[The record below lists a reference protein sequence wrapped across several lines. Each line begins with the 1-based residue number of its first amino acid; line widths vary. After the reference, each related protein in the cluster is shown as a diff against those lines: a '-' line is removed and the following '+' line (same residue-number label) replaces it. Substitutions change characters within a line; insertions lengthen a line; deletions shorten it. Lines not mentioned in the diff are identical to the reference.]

1 MDNMTYEDYISWA
14 NDYREQVAI
23 IEKKLEKYKKKKR
36 FATPKERTCFESDRR
51 ILNEMRREC
60 LETALHLEHIAE
72 RIRKT
77 EMRHTYRCVSDKNTD
92 R

>member
-1 MDNMTYEDYISWA
+1 MDKMTYEDYISWA

-23 IEKKLEKYKKKKR
+23 IEKKLEKHKGKKR
-36 FATPKERTCFESDRR
+36 FATAKERQCFESDRR

-77 EMRHTYRCVSDKNTD
+77 EMNRTYRCVSHKNTD
-92 R
+92 T